1 MRLEDMRSSDNVEDR
16 RGMGVG
22 RTGAGLG
29 LGTIVLLVAGYFLG
43 VNPATLLGMVGS
55 GQGPVAAQGTA
66 VLGDGSAPVPAVRRD
81 QFHMEMFAHSL
92 IQRIAVVGFIAD
104 QSLRDFAEE
113 AALECGL
120 DERGFI
126 RRSADHVHGDRK
138 TMAVCDCHDFA
149 AFAAFCR
156 ADTRAPFFAELKLA
170 SMNASLRSSFPR
182 SRRSS
187 ASFCNKRVSSP
198 ERCHCWKRR

>member
-1 MRLEDMRSSDNVEDR
+1 MPQEDDSARKLNHPEEILWVVLPASDD
-16 RGMGVG
+16 
-22 RTGAGLG
+22 T
-29 LGTIVLLVAGYFLG
+29 TIIMEPSKQTFDF
-43 VNPATLLGMVGS
+43 PATT
-55 GQGPVAAQGTA
+55 VAAQGAA
-66 VLGDGSAPVPAVRRD
+66 VLGDGSAPVPAMRRD
-81 QFHMEMFAHSL
+81 QFHAELCAYAL
-92 IQRIAVVGFIAD
+92 IQRIAVVCFIAD
-104 QSLRDFAEE
+104 QSLRCFAEE
-113 AALECGL
+113 SALERGL

-170 SMNASLRSSFPR
+170 SMKDSLRSSFPR
-182 SRRSS
+182 SRKSS
-187 ASFCNKRVSSP
+187 ASFCSNRVSSP

>member
-1 MRLEDMRSSDNVEDR
+1 MPQEDYSASQLNHPEEILWVVFPANDD
-16 RGMGVG
+16 
-22 RTGAGLG
+22 A
-29 LGTIVLLVAGYFLG
+29 TIIMEPSKQAFDF
-43 VNPATLLGMVGS
+43 PATAI
-55 GQGPVAAQGTA
+55 AAQHAA
-66 VLGDGSAPVPAVRRD
+66 VLGDRSAPVPAVRRD
-81 QFHMEMFAHSL
+81 QLHMETFAHPL
-92 IQRIAVVGFIAD
+92 IQRIAVVRFVAD
-104 QSLRDFAEE
+104 QSLRCLAEE
-113 AALECGL
+113 SVRERGF

-170 SMNASLRSSFPR
+170 SMKASLRSSFPR

-187 ASFCNKRVSSP
+187 ARVCSKRSNSP

>member
-1 MRLEDMRSSDNVEDR
+1 MPQEDYSASKLNHPEEILWVVFPANDD
-16 RGMGVG
+16 
-22 RTGAGLG
+22 A
-29 LGTIVLLVAGYFLG
+29 TIIMEPGKQTLDF
-43 VNPATLLGMVGS
+43 PATT
-55 GQGPVAAQGTA
+55 VAPQDAT

-81 QFHMEMFAHSL
+81 QFHTEMFAYAL

-104 QSLRDFAEE
+104 QSLRCFAEE
-113 AALECGL
+113 SALERGF

-170 SMNASLRSSFPR
+170 SMKASLRSSFPR
-182 SRRSS
+182 SRKSS
-187 ASFCNKRVSSP
+187 ASVCSKRVSSP

>member
-1 MRLEDMRSSDNVEDR
+1 MPQEDHSACKLGHPEEILWVVFPASDD
-16 RGMGVG
+16 
-22 RTGAGLG
+22 A
-29 LGTIVLLVAGYFLG
+29 TIIMEPSKQALDF
-43 VNPATLLGMVGS
+43 PATA
-55 GQGPVAAQGTA
+55 VAAQRAT
-66 VLGDGSAPVPAVRRD
+66 VLGDRSFAVPAMRRD
-81 QFHMEMFAHSL
+81 QLHMELFAYPL

-104 QSLRDFAEE
+104 QSLRRLAEE
-113 AALECGL
+113 AALQRGF

-170 SMNASLRSSFPR
+170 SMKASLRSSFPR

-187 ASFCNKRVSSP
+187 ASVCSKRSNRP

>member
-1 MRLEDMRSSDNVEDR
+1 MEPSKQSLDFPTTTV
-16 RGMGVG
+16 
-22 RTGAGLG
+22 
-29 LGTIVLLVAGYFLG
+29 
-43 VNPATLLGMVGS
+43 PAQS
-55 GQGPVAAQGTA
+55 AA
-66 VLGDGSAPVPAVRRD
+66 VLGDGPTPVPAVRRD
-81 QFHMEMFAHSL
+81 QFHPEMLADAL
-92 IQRIAVVGFIAD
+92 IQRIAVVGFVAD

-126 RRSADHVHGDRK
+126 RRSAGHVHGDRK

-170 SMNASLRSSFPR
+170 SMKASLRSSFPR

-187 ASFCNKRVSSP
+187 ASVCSKRSNSP